1 MELFAAEGP
10 ARLVRQGVDFD
21 VDEDRLALG
30 GHLIALRGLE
40 GSYEDVFVPVHGS
53 HLVDAA
59 AVAVAA
65 VEAFFEREL
74 PADVVEEAFAAVEL
88 PGRIE
93 VAGHAPLVVLDG
105 AHNPGCPPRGRHDA
119 GRRVSRWLGLGSSW
133 WGWSPAGIRMPRSR
147 PSAPRPDLVIC
158 TSTEG
163 DRGVAAQRLAAA
175 CDRAQLAHEVVA
187 EPSSAVAR
195 AMAIA
200 DEADAV
206 VVTGSFRLLAPARAA
221 IRSAAQPEHP

>member
-1 MELFAAEGP
+1 M
-10 ARLVRQGVDFD
+10 
-21 VDEDRLALG
+21 
-30 GHLIALRGLE
+30 
-40 GSYEDVFVPVHGS
+40 
-53 HLVDAA
+53 
-59 AVAVAA
+59 AA

-74 PADVVEEAFAAVEL
+74 PADVVEEAFASVEL

-105 AHNPGCPPRGRHDA
+105 AHNPDALRALGTTLDDEFAPAGSRLVVVGLVA
-119 GRRVSRWLGLGSSW
+119 GRDPDAAIEALGVL
-133 WGWSPAGIRMPRSR
+133 
-147 PSAPRPDLVIC
+147 RPDLVIC

-195 AMAIA
+195 ALAIA

-221 IRSAAQPEHP
+221 IRSAAQAEHP